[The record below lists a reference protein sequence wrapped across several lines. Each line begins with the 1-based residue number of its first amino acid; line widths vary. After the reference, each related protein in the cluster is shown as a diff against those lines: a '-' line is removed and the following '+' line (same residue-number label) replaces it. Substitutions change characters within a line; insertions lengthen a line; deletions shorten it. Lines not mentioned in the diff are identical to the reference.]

1 MTRAVWWA
9 GAALAAG
16 VLANGVLAAGAA
28 NGAVTVIGGGL
39 AQACSQQVK
48 LGRADRELLELCT
61 ASIEQE
67 ALRRRDRA
75 GTFVN
80 RGIVSLR
87 LRDLDDA
94 LADFRRA
101 ENLNPTVGE
110 IFVNRGAALIG
121 KNRFGDALAEIDK
134 GIALGVEEPEKAYYN
149 RAIAREGLD
158 DMKGAYLDYRKAAE
172 LDPTWQLPT
181 TQLARFTV
189 TRR

>member
-1 MTRAVWWA
+1 MARAVLAFAVAAATLTLA
-9 GAALAAG
+9 GGAQGAIT
-16 VLANGVLAAGAA
+16 VL
-28 NGAVTVIGGGL
+28 GGGL

-48 LGRADRELLELCT
+48 LGRADRPLLELCSR
-61 ASIEQE
+61 SIMEE

-87 LRDLDDA
+87 MRELDDA
-94 LADFRRA
+94 LSDFRRA
-101 ENLNPTVGE
+101 ENLSPSVGE

-121 KNRFGDALAEIDK
+121 KDQYGEALAEIEK
-134 GIALGVEEPEKAYYN
+134 GIALGVEEPHKAYYN

-172 LDPTWQLPT
+172 LEPTWQLPA
-181 TQLARFTV
+181 TQLTRFTV
-189 TRR
+189 TTRE